1 MLNYNPMPDLN
12 TKQRI
17 INASIRLFN
26 EKGLANVRLQ
36 QIADEIGISVGNLA
50 YHYRNKEAI
59 IEAINEDLDDEANE
73 ILSCYRMYPNLIDFD
88 FQLSKYF
95 SFIRKYPFYFLDIL
109 EFEHHYPEI
118 RSKRQVHIS
127 KMINQIRKRFDY
139 NIKRGIIKEES
150 RDGTYDSIS
159 TAIWTLIAFWVPQKI
174 VHGTKADLQ
183 ETEFKNMIWNQ
194 FYAHFTERGQT
205 EFEQLILPLLE
216 HHSSGD

>member
-1 MLNYNPMPDLN
+1 MSDLN

-17 INASIRLFN
+17 LNASIQLFN
-26 EKGLANVRLQ
+26 EKGMANVRLQ

-59 IEAINEDLDDEANE
+59 IEAINEDLDDEVNE
-73 ILSCYRMYPNLIDFD
+73 ILSCYRIYPNLIDFD

-109 EFEHHYPEI
+109 EFERHYPEI
-118 RSKRQVHIS
+118 RSQRQVHIS
-127 KMINQIRKRFDY
+127 KMISQIRKRFDY

-150 RDGTYDSIS
+150 RYGNYDSIS
-159 TAIWTLIAFWVPQKI
+159 TAIWTLIIFWVPQK
-174 VHGTKADLQ
+174 VVSGTKAALQ

-194 FYAHFTERGQT
+194 FYVHFTERGRI

-216 HHSSGD
+216 HHTPDD

>member
-1 MLNYNPMPDLN
+1 MSNLN

-36 QIADEIGISVGNLA
+36 QIADEINISVGNLA

-59 IEAINEDLDDEANE
+59 IVAINENLDDEANE

-95 SFIRKYPFYFLDIL
+95 SFIGKYPFYFLDIL
-109 EFEHHYPEI
+109 EFERHYPEI

-127 KMINQIRKRFDY
+127 KMITQIQKRFEY
-139 NIKRGIIKEES
+139 KIKRGIIKEES
-150 RDGTYDSIS
+150 REGTYDSIS
-159 TAIWTLIAFWVPQKI
+159 TAVWTLITFWVPQKI
-174 VHGTKADLQ
+174 VRGTKADLQ
-183 ETEFKNMIWNQ
+183 EAEFKNMIWNQ
-194 FYAHFTERGQT
+194 FYTHFTERGRI

-216 HHSSGD
+216 HHTPGN